1 MIALP
6 WKKLCANFI
15 LPCGENHYGF
25 FLRCPTSFYNRPKL
39 KDFNPNQIKDYF
51 LKLSEETGELA
62 RAIRKNLKPT
72 DDIKIKETVAEE
84 LWDVIYYAIAIANCY
99 HIDLEKVIPQKEKL
113 NNDKY
118 NTGIEFN
125 PAK

>member
-1 MIALP
+1 MDSGIITIKYLQEY
-6 WKKLCANFI
+6 I
-15 LPCGENHYGF
+15 
-25 FLRCPTSFYNRPKL
+25 KL
-39 KDFNPNQIKDYF
+39 KDFKPKQVKDYF

-62 RAIRKNLKPT
+62 RAIRKDLRPT
-72 DDIKIKETVAEE
+72 EDIQVKETVEEE
-84 LWDVIYYAIAIANCY
+84 LWDVIYYALAIANCY
-99 HIDLEKVIPQKEKL
+99 NIDLEKVIPQKEKL

>member
-1 MIALP
+1 M
-6 WKKLCANFI
+6 
-15 LPCGENHYGF
+15 
-25 FLRCPTSFYNRPKL
+25 
-39 KDFNPNQIKDYF
+39 
-51 LKLSEETGELA
+51 
-62 RAIRKNLKPT
+62 KPT

-99 HIDLEKVIPQKEKL
+99 HIDLEKVIPKKEKL